1 MNFFTKWSI
10 KSRLIFAFAVVLL
23 FPTLTVSLFSYSN
36 TKNLIFE
43 EQESSAEL
51 NLNLLNSK
59 ITETIQPKLQQL
71 SYFSSYISQDMLEN
85 RGKINSLLDEYLALH
100 PEIGIAYVGTIDGH
114 MLRRPAHQYEK
125 GYDPRERPWYTE
137 AIEAKGEVII
147 TDPYIATSSGTLV
160 VTIAQQL
167 KDNSGVIGIDL
178 TIQKLAEIND
188 SVVVGKE
195 GFTMLLDSKNNYMAA
210 PDVEIGSAAVESIS
224 KNLTENS
231 GVIKEDKTKAF
242 YVKNEITG
250 WTVLA
255 KTFDS
260 EAEAVANKNLRGDLT
275 VVFIA
280 LVFATV
286 FAYLIIRSI
295 NGPLRELS
303 KKATLISEGD
313 LTVIVDVKSQD
324 EIGHLGKV
332 FNTMRENL
340 NTLIQ
345 QGLHSADGVREAASS
360 LKESTNLTIE
370 ATEQSAHAVQEVAV
384 STDEQLRG
392 NEQNAQSMNYL
403 ANSIIEIANRSHEVT
418 SLSTDAI
425 GTVNEGNIVVQ
436 NTVAQMNSIDDSVAQ
451 SDDTIRALSKR
462 IEEIGSIVDV
472 INGIANQ
479 TNLLALNAAIEAA
492 RAGEHGKGFAVV
504 AQEVRQLAES
514 SQQST
519 EQINVLIK
527 GIQQDTANSVS
538 LMNHAK
544 TDVQQGIQLTNE
556 TAGKFQQILEALQN
570 IAPKVNDVTATAQEM
585 AASVEQTS
593 STATS
598 LVTHAQTTAA
608 AAEEVAATTEEIH
621 ASMEEMGASAQ
632 ALNQMADNLQQIMH
646 KFKV

>member
-10 KSRLIFAFAVVLL
+10 KFRLIFAFAIVLL
-23 FPTLTVSLFSYSN
+23 LPTLTVSLFSYNS

-43 EQESSAEL
+43 EHETTAEQ
-51 NLNLLNSK
+51 NLNLLDSK

-71 SYFSSYISQDMLEN
+71 SYFSTYISQDTLEN
-85 RGKINSLLDEYLALH
+85 RDKINSLFDEYLALH
-100 PEIGIAYVGTIDGH
+100 PEISIAYVGTADGQ

-125 GYDPRERPWYTE
+125 GYDPRERPWYTQ
-137 AIEAKGEVII
+137 AIEAQGEVII

-167 KDNSGVIGIDL
+167 ADKSGVIGIDL
-178 TIQKLAEIND
+178 AIQRLAEIND
-188 SVVVGKE
+188 SIVIGEK

-210 PDVEIGSAAVESIS
+210 PNIEIGSAADESIS
-224 KNLTENS
+224 KNLNENN
-231 GVIKEDKTKAF
+231 GVIKEEQTKTF
-242 YVKNEITG
+242 FVKNEQTG

-260 EAEAVANKNLRGDLT
+260 EAEAVANKNLRYDLT

-280 LVFATV
+280 FIFATIFV
-286 FAYLIIRSI
+286 YLIIRSI

-303 KKATLISEGD
+303 TKATLISEGD
-313 LTVIVDVKSQD
+313 LTVKVNIKSQD
-324 EIGHLGKV
+324 EIGHLGQV

-340 NTLIQ
+340 STLIQ

-370 ATEQSAHAVQEVAV
+370 ATEQSAHAVQEVAI

-392 NEQNAQSMNYL
+392 NEQNAQSMEYL
-403 ANSIIEIANRSHEVT
+403 ARNIIGIVNRSNEVT

-425 GTVNEGNIVVQ
+425 GTINEGNIVVQ
-436 NTVAQMNSIDDSVAQ
+436 TTVKQMNSIDDSVAQ
-451 SDDTIRALSKR
+451 SDEKIRALSKR

-504 AQEVRQLAES
+504 AQEVRQLAEN

-527 GIQQDTANSVS
+527 GIQEDTANSVS

-544 TDVQQGIQLTNE
+544 LDVQQGMQLTNE
-556 TAGKFQQILEALQN
+556 TAGKFQQILEALQT

-632 ALNQMADNLQQIMH
+632 ALNQMADHLQQVMH